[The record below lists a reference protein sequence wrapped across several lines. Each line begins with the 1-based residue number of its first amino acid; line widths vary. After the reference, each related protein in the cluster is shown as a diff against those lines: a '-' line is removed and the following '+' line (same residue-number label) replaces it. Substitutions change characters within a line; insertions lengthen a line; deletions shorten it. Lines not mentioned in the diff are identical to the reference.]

1 MVTNFYAE
9 EIFNTLKDYKKFK
22 YLDPA
27 LLEDLNTLFNCVPK
41 ELQGKLYNNILAY
54 SISCANHKSL
64 TTFCI
69 PDDRM
74 VPYKQPLEMIRRI
87 NLNCLNDYYKF
98 Y

>member
-1 MVTNFYAE
+1 MAKNFYAE
-9 EIFNTLKDYKKFK
+9 DIFNSLKAYKRFK
-22 YLDPA
+22 YLDP
-27 LLEDLNTLFNCVPK
+27 LFLEDLNTLFNCVPR
-41 ELQGKLYNNILAY
+41 ELQGKLYNDILVY

-74 VPYKQPLEMIRRI
+74 VPYKKPLDMIYKI

>member
-1 MVTNFYAE
+1 MAKNFYAE
-9 EIFNTLKDYKKFK
+9 DIFNSLKAYKRFK
-22 YLDPA
+22 YLDPSF
-27 LLEDLNTLFNCVPK
+27 LEDLNTLFNCVP
-41 ELQGKLYNNILAY
+41 ERLQGKLYNDILVY

-74 VPYKQPLEMIRRI
+74 VPYKKPLDMTYKI

>member
-1 MVTNFYAE
+1 MVINFYAE
-9 EIFNTLKDYKKFK
+9 EIFNTLKDYKSFK

-27 LLEDLNTLFNCVPK
+27 LLEDLNTLFNCVPR
-41 ELQGKLYNNILAY
+41 ELQGKLYNDILD

-74 VPYKQPLEMIRRI
+74 VPYKKPLDMIYKI